1 MQTHSDMEKKK
12 AELTQRRRDEI
23 LAAARS
29 IFAQYG
35 YRLTRI
41 DRIADS
47 LSIGKGTIYRYFKD
61 KKALL
66 IAVFEQGIGHLQQTM
81 RSKTKEA
88 PDPAKRVAAAVKTY
102 FEFFEKNRELIEI
115 DMQVR
120 SEFRDEHKQLALI
133 LYKDYITRIQNNLR
147 EGIEKGIFRPMDVER
162 TAEVIS
168 ATLQGVL
175 MGFYLRKLAPD
186 TKAPG
191 LEKHVATASDDV
203 KYTVAD
209 DGSSQKQDLLT
220 DRIGAV
226 TDLLLRGLLN
236 TGSEGNIRGA

>member
-1 MQTHSDMEKKK
+1 MEKRK
-12 AELTQRRRDEI
+12 AELTQRRREEI
-23 LAAARS
+23 LSAARS

-41 DRIADS
+41 DQIANS
-47 LSIGKGTIYRYFKD
+47 LNIGKGTIYRYFKD
-61 KKALL
+61 KKTLF
-66 IAVFEQGIGHLQQTM
+66 IAVFEQGIRHLQQTM

-115 DMQVR
+115 EMQVR

-133 LYKDYITRIQNNLR
+133 LYKDYMTRIQNNLR
-147 EGIEKGIFRPMDVER
+147 EGIEKRIFRSMDVEK
-162 TAEVIS
+162 TAEAMS

-175 MGFYLRKLAPD
+175 MGFYFRKLAPG
-186 TKAPG
+186 TEA
-191 LEKHVATASDDV
+191 LESKKHVAMASDDV
-203 KYTVAD
+203 KYTAVDNDSA
-209 DGSSQKQDLLT
+209 QKSDLLT

-236 TGSEGNIRGA
+236 VGSEGNIR